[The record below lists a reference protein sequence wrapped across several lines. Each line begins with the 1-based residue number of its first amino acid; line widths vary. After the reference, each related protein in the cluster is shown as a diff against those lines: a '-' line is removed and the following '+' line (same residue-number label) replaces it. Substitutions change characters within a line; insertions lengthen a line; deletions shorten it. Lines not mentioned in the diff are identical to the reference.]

1 MEHLE
6 PKVTLGKRCRRENG
20 LVILT
25 HKFLELIKSG
35 PNQTIDLNL
44 AVQKLHVQKRRIYDI
59 TNVLEGIGIVRK
71 SGKNHIRWVGEVKH
85 CKSAKFNKNVA
96 DPELRRQ
103 FEISEKHLEAINQ
116 KAARLDELIAK
127 MKEQQVAT
135 IEEEEH
141 YREFA
146 YINPADLQSVL
157 RDNPQIAHMM
167 CLQTP
172 KASVLKM
179 FTTQTA
185 TNTENTDQ
193 DDYFAEQLRPGH
205 MYKLTVNTEN
215 ADPQDPGLKFFTIER
230 RLTLS

>member
-1 MEHLE
+1 MSDDSLNALIEESLEHLE
-6 PKVTLGKRCRRENG
+6 PKVSLGKRCRRENG

-85 CKSAKFNKNVA
+85 CKSATFNKNVA
-96 DPELRRQ
+96 DPELRHQ
-103 FEISEKHLEAINQ
+103 LEESEKRLADIVE
-116 KAARLDELIAK
+116 KAALLDELIAK
-127 MKEQQVAT
+127 LKAEQAAA
-135 IEEEEH
+135 IEEDAH

-146 YINPADLQSVL
+146 YINPDDLQAVL
-157 RDNPQIAHMM
+157 RDKPQIAHMM

-172 KASVLKM
+172 KSSLLKL
-179 FTTQTA
+179 FTT
-185 TNTENTDQ
+185 
-193 DDYFAEQLRPGH
+193 LPGS
-205 MYKLTVNTEN
+205 V
-215 ADPQDPGLKFFTIER
+215 
-230 RLTLS
+230 